1 MEEKVQYNVDGATT
15 ITVETEPIVI
25 HEEFV
30 EVVGYGKVKAIF
42 DFSELDPKGHQIALS
57 HIMASS
63 ISILMPIPTPA
74 YRYEVV
80 KKPEDLPDNPGL
92 LGKFFNKIFGRKK

>member
-63 ISILMPIPTPA
+63 ISIFAPFPA
-74 YRYEVV
+74 SRYEVV